1 MKPSRTAALALPLLL
16 GLLALAD
23 AGAAQSTTTVS
34 GTVLA
39 AAGEPVAGAIVRIAG
54 TDASAATDGSGGF
67 VLRGL
72 PIGDHTLVVQH
83 ADFGSHTRPLRVAR
97 GGERFEVAIRLSPEG
112 MEVALVGVLPA
123 TAAEAAARSPA
134 EPGGPPAAA
143 TDAGPEA
150 PRGGSVLDRARIREL
165 APSSRDLGELI
176 RQGVPTLRERQS
188 DDLALAGTGFCLEF
202 RGASVRSMRQG
213 LSGSMCNHP
222 TVYLDGVPMQDPS
235 SAYRMAG
242 FDAIEWIQ
250 AIPPGEAGAQF
261 GAAPYG
267 VIVVV
272 TTGSRMGMP
281 SAAAAR
287 PRRTF
292 DWSQDP
298 EGHSFFRTALGA
310 AVGNAAGLAAGLAVG
325 RECIY
330 VDELKEI
337 DRSCGKPGVVGAG
350 LAAVLL
356 PAVGSALGARM
367 GGRTDVSVGRTV
379 PALIG
384 AGMMIVP
391 GYAFSLSTVGDGV
404 QTMNTVGRV
413 LLVAGTPL
421 VVTLADRLYRRLRD
435 R

>member
-1 MKPSRTAALALPLLL
+1 MKPRRAAAPALPLLL

-23 AGAAQSTTTVS
+23 AGSAQSTSTVS

-39 AAGEPVAGAIVRIAG
+39 ASGEPVAGAIVRIAG

-97 GGERFEVAIRLSPEG
+97 GGERFEVVIRLSPEG
-112 MEVALVGVLPA
+112 MEVALVDAVPA
-123 TAAEAAARSPA
+123 TPAEAAVRLPA
-134 EPGGPPAAA
+134 EPSGRPTAM
-143 TDAGPEA
+143 DAGREA
-150 PRGGSVLDRARIREL
+150 PRGASVLDRARIREL
-165 APSSRDLGELI
+165 APSSRDLGDLI

-213 LSGSMCNHP
+213 LSGTVCNHP

-272 TTGSRMGMP
+272 TTGSRMGVP
-281 SAAAAR
+281 SAATAR

-356 PAVGSALGARM
+356 PALGSALGARM

-413 LLVAGTPL
+413 LLVAGTPV